1 MTTIYGLGILAG
13 CFIIGQLIGLGL
25 GSLLGIEANVGGVGF
40 AMLFLIL
47 MGDWL
52 KRKSIFQISTN
63 TGIEF
68 WNAMYIPIIVAMSA
82 AQDVKGALSSGYI
95 AILVG
100 IIPTGA
106 MILLIPFLTKMAR
119 KKSIKL

>member
-1 MTTIYGLGILAG
+1 M
-13 CFIIGQLIGLGL
+13 GQLIGLGL

-47 MGDWL
+47 LGDWL
-52 KRKSIFQISTN
+52 KQKNIFQISTN

-82 AQDVKGALSSGYI
+82 TQDVKGALSSGYI

-106 MILLIPFLTKMAR
+106 MILLIPFLTKMALR
-119 KKSIKL
+119 NSIKL

>member
-13 CFIIGQLIGLGL
+13 CFIMGQLIGLGL

-47 MGDWL
+47 IGDWL
-52 KRKSIFQISTN
+52 KQKNIFQISTN

-82 AQDVKGALSSGYI
+82 TQDVKGALSSGYI

-106 MILLIPFLTKMAR
+106 MILLIPFLTKMALR
-119 KKSIKL
+119 NSIKL